1 MDTLPKT
8 FIGIDVSKDE
18 LVTAFPLAPE
28 QWSVKKFGNND
39 AGIAALVEKVKEL
52 PEPHVVLEATGNY
65 SMKVVFALCENQ
77 VPVSVLNPKQ
87 SKGFIQGVL
96 LSITKT
102 DAKDACALALY
113 GQLNKPKTY
122 RLPSDKMLEITQL
135 RVYLKQLK
143 KQQASI
149 SNQLHALEFH
159 VRPLAY
165 VRESLEESLTLCKRQ
180 IQDTEKRLLSISED
194 CFDEAYRLATSVVG
208 VGPAI
213 AQALLVA
220 TNGLREFENEK
231 QLAKFVGVCATQ
243 CESGSSIKK
252 RGSISKTGDPYL
264 RALLY
269 MGARS
274 AKRYNQP
281 CKLLYERLRRK
292 GKCHK
297 VAMLAVCNKMLRQIF
312 AVVKSGVEFDNE
324 YHLRKEKAA

>member
-8 FIGIDVSKDE
+8 FIGIDVSKDD

-28 QWSVKKFGNND
+28 QWEVDKFDNND
-39 AGIAALVEKVKEL
+39 AGIAALLQKVKEL
-52 PEPHVVLEATGNY
+52 PKPHVVLEATGNY

-87 SKGFIQGVL
+87 SNGFIKGVL
-96 LSITKT
+96 LSTTKT

-113 GQLNKPKTY
+113 GQFNKPKSY
-122 RLPSDKMLEITQL
+122 RIPSDKMLEITQL

-143 KQQASI
+143 KQQVVI

-159 VRPLAY
+159 VKPLPY
-165 VRESLEESLTLCKRQ
+165 VQESLRESLALCKRQ
-180 IQDTEKRLLSISED
+180 IQDTEKGLLSISED
-194 CFDEAYRLATSVVG
+194 CFDQAYALATSVVG

-213 AQALLVA
+213 AQSLLVA
-220 TNGLREFENEK
+220 TNGFREFDNPK
-231 QLAKFVGVCATQ
+231 QLAKFVGVCSTQ

-252 RGSISKTGDPYL
+252 RGSISKTGDPNL

-274 AKRYNQP
+274 AKRFNQP
-281 CKLLYERLRRK
+281 CKLLYERLRSK

-297 VAMLAVCNKMLRQIF
+297 VAMLAVCNKMLRQMF
-312 AVVKSGVEFDNE
+312 AVVKSGVKFDNE
-324 YHLRKEKAA
+324 YHLKNEKAA